1 MEKKRNFVPLILLCT
16 MGVAMFAWIFLA
28 VVLTGGREI
37 DEFTPT
43 DWKYFGAMIV
53 LELLTVVTGFI
64 VAARL
69 GKVQNPNAAP
79 PQKTVNKRGVLT
91 YTLTLSTVLG
101 FFGLGCVIAPYGWD
115 SAPYRYVAC
124 ILVVLLAVAVN
135 FLLTK
140 TLQKTYQTMSVA
152 DQQKFLLS
160 HRDEAE
166 KTTAQKLELLLRLQR
181 NTDLWAAIL
190 GLIGVL
196 SAFCAGAWG
205 GGDAA
210 PFTLVSMLILLP
222 VAARIRLPQSKKF
235 FDQNGYISAQ
245 DYPTLYALAEKACK
259 ALGCTG
265 NVHILLTPDCNAGIA
280 LIGKDYSVTLGTT
293 LLKLLSEQ
301 ELYACLLHEFGH
313 IANKTPA
320 QKKFESYVNWLGS
333 GATTY
338 FLSKLCEVLFLY
350 PTARYG
356 FEAVLYQY
364 AASVTEEANADR
376 AAVEHA
382 NAEAFASLLLKLK
395 YNDLYEWEQP
405 AHDRVSDFSDE
416 EPNRNFAHR
425 DIDLLY
431 AAFAEREQDWKAL
444 VDKEI
449 LARNASHPTVSM
461 RLAAMNVTDYHLLP
475 FPTEGAYADE
485 CEKALCQVETEI
497 IECAIA
503 PQYDILRED
512 RYTKRLAQVTA
523 WEEAGKPLTP
533 ETYADL
539 VSALQGLGRMTEAE
553 VLTDRAIAEFP
564 DFSARF
570 AFFNK
575 GQFLLRR
582 YDSAGVEMLYAAT
595 ENSNYIEE
603 CLQTIGLFACM
614 TGDQA
619 MLDTYRE
626 RAMEAVQKERDEYSH
641 LSDLNPSDRLSAEQL
656 PPQLLQGILDC
667 VAAMDGAPVQEVY
680 LVHKQISDTFATT
693 PVILRFRK
701 DIGNEAK
708 ETALNAMF
716 QYLDTAD
723 WQFSLFDYDNVRSV
737 HVERI
742 AGSKVY
748 PQ

>member
-1 MEKKRNFVPLILLCT
+1 MEKKRIFAPLISVC
-16 MGVAMFAWIFLA
+16 AMFVVMLVWLFLA
-28 VVLTGGREI
+28 VALTGGREI

-53 LELLTVVTGFI
+53 LELLTAVTGFI
-64 VAARL
+64 IAARL
-69 GKVQNPNAAP
+69 GKVQNPNAVP
-79 PQKTVNKRGVLT
+79 PEKTANKRSALT
-91 YTLTLSTVLG
+91 YTLALSAALVS
-101 FFGLGCVIAPYGWD
+101 FCLGCAIEKFDWVDAPYLY
-115 SAPYRYVAC
+115 AAC

-135 FLLTK
+135 FLLAK
-140 TLQKTYQTMSVA
+140 SQRQTYQAMSVA
-152 DQQKFLLS
+152 EQQKFFLS

-166 KTTAQKLELLLRLQR
+166 KTAAQKLELLLRLQR

-190 GLIGVL
+190 GEIGAL
-196 SAFCAGAWG
+196 AAFCAGAWG

-210 PFTLVSMLILLP
+210 VLALVSMPMLLP
-222 VAARIRLPQSKKF
+222 AAARFRPPQSKKF
-235 FDQNGYISAQ
+235 FVHNGYVSAQ
-245 DYPTLYALAEKACK
+245 DYPTLYALAEKACR

-265 NVHILLTPDCNAGIA
+265 EVHILLTPDCNAGIA

-301 ELYACLLHEFGH
+301 ELYTCLLHEFGH

-338 FLSKLCEVLFLY
+338 FLSPLCETLFLY

-364 AASVTEEANADR
+364 AASVTEETNADR

-382 NAEAFASLLLKLK
+382 NATAFASLLLKLK
-395 YNDLYEWEQP
+395 YNDLYEWEQR
-405 AHDRVSDFSDE
+405 AHDRVSDFSGE
-416 EPNRNFAHR
+416 APNRNFAHR

-431 AAFAEREQDWKAL
+431 AAFAERERDWKAL

-461 RLAAMNVTDYHLLP
+461 RLAAVNVTDYRLLP
-475 FPTEGAYADE
+475 FPTEGVYADE
-485 CEKALCQVETEI
+485 CEKALCQVENEI
-497 IECAIA
+497 IERAIA
-503 PQYDILRED
+503 PQYDVLRED
-512 RYTKRLAQVTA
+512 RYTKPLAHVTA

-553 VLTDRAIAEFP
+553 ALTDRAIAEFP
-564 DFSARF
+564 EFSARF
-570 AFFNK
+570 AFLNK

-582 YDSAGVEMLYAAT
+582 YDRAGVEMLYAAM
-595 ENSNYIEE
+595 ENSNYIEQ
-603 CLQTIGLFACM
+603 CLQTIGQFACM
-614 TGDQA
+614 TGDRE

-641 LSDLNPSDRLSAEQL
+641 LSDLKPSDRLSAEQL

-667 VAAMDGAPVQEVY
+667 VAAMEGAPVQEVY

-701 DIGNEAK
+701 DVGNDAK
-708 ETALNAMF
+708 EAALNAMF

-723 WQFSLFDYDNVRSV
+723 WQFSLFDFDDVRSV

-742 AGSKVY
+742 EGSKIY